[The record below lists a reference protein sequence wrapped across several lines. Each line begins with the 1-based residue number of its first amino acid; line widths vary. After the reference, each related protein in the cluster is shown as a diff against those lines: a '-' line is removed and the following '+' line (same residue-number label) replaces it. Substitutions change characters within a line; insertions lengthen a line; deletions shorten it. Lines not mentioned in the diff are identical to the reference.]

1 MRSSGGGTRV
11 IDFGPVFFIV
21 GLLLTLLAS
30 AMFVPALVDLATGHP
45 DWQVFTGAAAITLFV
60 GVSLMLS
67 TGTVKGTKL
76 GLRQAFVLTFL
87 SWLAI
92 AAFGALPFA
101 FSELDMT
108 LADSFFES
116 MSGVTT
122 TGSTVISNLD
132 GAPPGILL
140 WRALLQWLGGVGIIV
155 MALAVLPML
164 SVGGMQLFQTEA
176 FDAPDKVLPRAA
188 QLAGGIG
195 TVYVSLTFLW
205 AVALWAA
212 GMEVFDAL
220 THSMTTIA
228 TGGYSTKDASV
239 GYFNSAAV
247 DWIIVAGMIVG
258 SLPFVHYLRIV
269 RGDAAGLRRDS
280 QVRWFFGIILT
291 AVGMVTIWIW
301 IEVGLGL
308 GDAFRYGAFNVISVM
323 TGTGYATTDFGAWG
337 GFVATLMLM
346 LMFVGGCAGS
356 TTCGIKIFRFQ
367 VLYATAKVQLARLLR
382 PHGVFIPYYNRKPIP
397 EAVSE
402 AVMGF
407 FFLYMVC
414 FGLGAMALSAMGLDM
429 ITAISGAATA
439 ISNVGPGLGEVI
451 GPAGNFDSLPEA
463 AKWLLSFGMLLGR
476 LELFTVLVLIT
487 PAFWRK

>member
-1 MRSSGGGTRV
+1 M

-21 GLLLTLLAS
+21 GLLLTLLAT
-30 AMFVPALVDLATGHP
+30 AMCIPAAVDLATGHP
-45 DWQVFTGAAAITLFV
+45 DWQVFLGAAGITLFI

-67 TGTVKGTKL
+67 TPTVRGAKL
-76 GLRQAFVLTFL
+76 GLRQAFVLTTM
-87 SWLAI
+87 SWVAI

-108 LADSFFES
+108 LADAFFES

-122 TGSTVISNLD
+122 TGSTVIDNLD
-132 GAPPGILL
+132 AAPPGILL
-140 WRALLQWLGGVGIIV
+140 WRALLQWLGGIGIIV

-195 TVYVSLTFLW
+195 GIYLVLTFAW
-205 AVALWAA
+205 AVALWFA
-212 GMEVFDAL
+212 GMEGFDAVA
-220 THSMTTIA
+220 HAMTTIA

-239 GYFNSAAV
+239 GYFNTPAI
-247 DWIIVAGMIVG
+247 DWIVTVGMIVG
-258 SLPFVHYLRIV
+258 SLPFVHYLRIA
-269 RGDAAGLRRDS
+269 RGDLRGLFRDS
-280 QVRWFFGIILT
+280 QVRWFLSIVLAAVALVTLWILSQ
-291 AVGMVTIWIW
+291 
-301 IEVGLGL
+301 VGLGTE
-308 GDAFRYGAFNVISVM
+308 DALRYAAFNVISVI

-337 GFVATLMLM
+337 GFVATMM
-346 LMFVGGCAGS
+346 FVLMFVGGCAGS

-367 VLYATAKVQLARLLR
+367 VLYATAQVQLARLLR

-397 EAVSE
+397 ETVSE

-407 FFLYMVC
+407 FFLYILC
-414 FGLGAMALSAMGLDM
+414 FGLVAMALAAMGLDF
-429 ITAISGAATA
+429 ITAFSGAATA
-439 ISNVGPGLGEVI
+439 ISNVGPGLGPII
-451 GPAGNFDSLPEA
+451 GPAGNFDPLPEA
-463 AKWLLSFGMLLGR
+463 AKWLLCFAMLLGR

-487 PAFWRK
+487 PTFWRK